1 MEDGGYYEKGLEALK
16 AGDNEAAI
24 KLLEEASR
32 NTPDDWRVF
41 NVLGAAYAGKGLYEK
56 AIGAFK
62 AAEQLAPKV
71 ASIHYNIAQ
80 AYEAAGIFSEA
91 DYEYE
96 KALQI
101 DPNYAKA
108 KSAREALRERMKH
121 LKQQ

>member
-1 MEDGGYYEKGLEALK
+1 MEDGDYYEKGLEALK
-16 AGDNEAAI
+16 AGDKDTAVS
-24 KLLEEASR
+24 LLEEASR
-32 NTPDDWRVF
+32 NTPNDWRVF

-62 AAEQLAPKV
+62 VAEQLAPGV

-80 AYEAAGIFSEA
+80 SYEAAGVLSEA

-101 DPNYAKA
+101 DPNYTKA
-108 KSAREALRERMKH
+108 KTAREALRQRMK
-121 LKQQ
+121 QR

>member
-1 MEDGGYYEKGLEALK
+1 MEEDGGYYEKGLGALK
-16 AGDNEAAI
+16 AGDSDTAVA
-24 KLLEEASR
+24 LLEEASR
-32 NTPDDWRVF
+32 SNPNDWRVF
-41 NVLGAAYAGKGLYEK
+41 NALGAAYAGKKLYEK

-62 AAEQLAPKV
+62 AAEQLAPGV

-108 KSAREALRERMKH
+108 KSAREALQQRMKH
-121 LKQQ
+121 Q